1 MVSSKSISFP
11 LPLGKS
17 KKNTIESQGSK
28 ISAGRWI
35 NNEEDLE
42 NPPTWVKVQSEGYI
56 VDRSISDI
64 KYSSSPED
72 YALISRY
79 TDPKSLKPMVELLP
93 VNSSAFDM
101 ENEPDGF
108 DSCYAFNT
116 DEDLNTG
123 MFQFP
128 SVAVG
133 LGMLSYFMK
142 NRMDGEL
149 NEE

>member
-1 MVSSKSISFP
+1 MVSSKSVKFP

-35 NNEEDLE
+35 NNEDDLE
-42 NPPTWVKVQSEGYI
+42 NPPNWVKVPSEGYI
-56 VDRSISDI
+56 IDRSISDI
-64 KYSSSPED
+64 GYSSGINE
-72 YALISRY
+72 YALITRY
-79 TDPKSLKPMVELLP
+79 TDPKSMKPMIELLP

-108 DSCYAFNT
+108 DSCYAFDS
-116 DEDLNTG
+116 DEDLDTG
-123 MFQFP
+123 VFQFP

-133 LGMLSYFMK
+133 LGMISYFMK

>member
-128 SVAVG
+128 SVAST
-133 LGMLSYFMK
+133 L
-142 NRMDGEL
+142 R
-149 NEE
+149 